1 MRNLI
6 YILIIFT
13 MSFHSPVFGE
23 EIEKQDCE
31 IMKNKDDSFSFG
43 WKIGGFGW
51 GVGPEISF
59 KNTQG
64 INWHNNVQYMIAEYQ
79 ELCSRYNTGRISKYQ
94 YHKEIRIIIE
104 RSRNYR
110 KEMSKIIQ
118 KKKQLLFN
126 ELEKENLK

>member
-64 INWHNNVQYMIAEYQ
+64 INWHNNVQYMIAEYE
-79 ELCSRYNTGRISKYQ
+79 ELCSRFNTGRMTKEEYD
-94 YHKEIRIIIE
+94 KEIQTIIQ
-104 RSRNYR
+104 RSRRYEQEVAEHFR
-110 KEMSKIIQ
+110 
-118 KKKQLLFN
+118 KKKEVIFN
-126 ELEKENLK
+126 ELEGLVQ